1 MLSVELNN
9 KQATMKQSKTEKAV
23 FAKLSTQK
31 VELEEHKIELSAL
44 DDLNA
49 KYKKIAANA
58 PKIKNVVQKEANN
71 LAAVATSLGTI
82 KGQFEKIEQSAKELG
97 MEIPSAYRSMAE
109 VAESLAKEWGKAAT
123 KIATAAKEI

>member
-1 MLSVELNN
+1 
-9 KQATMKQSKTEKAV
+9 MKQGKTEKAV
-23 FAKLSTQK
+23 FAKLASQK
-31 VELEEHKIELSAL
+31 VELEEHKVELSAL

-58 PKIKNVVQKEANN
+58 PKIKNAVLKEANN

-123 KIATAAKEI
+123 KIATASKEI